1 MVGALLVDL
10 DHFKV
15 VNDLL
20 GEAVGDELLRLVAD
34 RIRTLVRP
42 TDLVARI
49 GADEFVVVLLDA
61 ASDSVVDHMAERVR
75 GALAEPFDL
84 AGRLHILTASCG
96 IATVPCICKPVGAAA
111 VPLICTVESVKL
123 TPATLTG
130 ATPVVSAAATVTPCP
145 PGNRLEAFQGA
156 CVVPLRS

>member
-1 MVGALLVDL
+1 MPTPLELSRT
-10 DHFKV
+10 KV
-15 VNDLL
+15 CC
-20 GEAVGDELLRLVAD
+20 
-34 RIRTLVRP
+34 
-42 TDLVARI
+42 
-49 GADEFVVVLLDA
+49 
-61 ASDSVVDHMAERVR
+61 
-75 GALAEPFDL
+75 
-84 AGRLHILTASCG
+84 GRLESAKLKLPSCG